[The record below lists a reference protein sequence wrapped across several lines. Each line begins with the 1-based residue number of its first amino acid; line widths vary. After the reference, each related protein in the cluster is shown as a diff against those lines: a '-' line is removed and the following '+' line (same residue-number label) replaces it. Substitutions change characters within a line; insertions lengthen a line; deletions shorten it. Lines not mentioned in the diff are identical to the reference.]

1 MLFGP
6 ECVEFDEKQ
15 CLYYIDMVGNAEI
28 GVRVNL
34 LIGYFGVLLKDDRLE
49 KILFVFDQRWVARR
63 LLALMKEV
71 SPEHDF

>member
-1 MLFGP
+1 
-6 ECVEFDEKQ
+6 
-15 CLYYIDMVGNAEI
+15 MVGNVEI

-49 KILFVFDQRWVARR
+49 KILFVLDQRWVARR